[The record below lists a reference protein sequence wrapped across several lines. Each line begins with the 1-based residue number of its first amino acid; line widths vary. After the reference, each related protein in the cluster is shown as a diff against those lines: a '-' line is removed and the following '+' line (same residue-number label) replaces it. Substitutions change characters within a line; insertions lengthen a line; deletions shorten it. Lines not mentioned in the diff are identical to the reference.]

1 MATIKYPLST
11 EKGIRLM
18 EAENKLIFVVDKSA
32 TKAKIK
38 EAVEKLF
45 SVKVADVNTLIT
57 RGEKRAYVR
66 LRPESPAI
74 DVATQLGLL

>member
-11 EKGIRLM
+11 EKSIRLI

-32 TKAKIK
+32 TKAQIK

-45 SVKVADVNTLIT
+45 SATVADVNTHIT

-66 LRPESPAI
+66 LGPETPAI